1 MELSDAQKIEKLWGS
16 LETEKKDKAS
26 LQVLLEVTEA
36 KVEKQKNIIDSQQ
49 KTIEALSEEIRRLG
63 KEINNA
69 RIAAANSVKEYI
81 AEVN

>member
-36 KVEKQKNIIDSQQ
+36 KVEKQKDIIDSQQ